1 MNQRWI
7 QAVICLTLLVAVAAG
22 CAAETYSTTVDEP
35 AEPAQTPDGNVLDF
49 PAPTIALVSALSTPP
64 PESAGPMETTA
75 AQAPPDSSESPESAP
90 AATPVPAPTYGMKAT
105 NNEKGYI
112 KGHDVNLREGPGT
125 QYDAVDTVNYH
136 TTVVITA
143 KNDLW
148 YCIECGNGQTGYM
161 LKEFVGVGAIPT
173 PTPTPKSTKKPTA
186 KPTAKPTST
195 PKPTEPVIEA
205 GGEGDYTKEEVY
217 LVAKLI
223 YAEGKNQSED
233 SFLAMASVVYNR
245 CDSSRFGGSV
255 EQEVYRNNQFSV
267 VKYDSFPDLIPS
279 NAAYSAAKE
288 VFLNGNRT
296 IPAGVMYFRSASSG
310 EYWSSSRTFY
320 KTIGGNNYYY

>member
-7 QAVICLTLLVAVAAG
+7 TAVIGLTLLMAVAAG
-22 CAAETYSTTVDEP
+22 CAAQTYSPTVDKP
-35 AEPAQTPDGNVLDF
+35 ADPSQTPSGDVLDF
-49 PAPTIALVSALSTPP
+49 PALSVTPLSALSNPAPQEPTPIGEVSP
-64 PESAGPMETTA
+64 DTA
-75 AQAPPDSSESPESAP
+75 ASDDNLPTASPDPTP
-90 AATPVPAPTYGMKAT
+90 AYGMKT
-105 NNEKGYI
+105 INDEKGYI
-112 KGHDVNLREGPGT
+112 KGHDVNLRSGPGT
-125 QYDAVDTVNYH
+125 QYDVVGSVNYH

-148 YCIECGNGQTGYM
+148 YCITCNDGKTGYM

-173 PTPTPKSTKKPTA
+173 PTL
-186 KPTAKPTST
+186 T
-195 PKPTEPVIEA
+195 PKPTKKATVKPTEKSTSKPTPEPVIEA
-205 GGEGDYTKEEVY
+205 GGDGDYSKEEVY

-223 YAEGKNQSED
+223 YAEGKNQSDE

-245 CDSSRFGGSV
+245 CNSSRFGGTP
-255 EQEVYRNNQFSV
+255 EQEVYRSNQFSV
-267 VKYDSFPDLIPS
+267 VKYDSFPDLVPS
-279 NAAYSAAKE
+279 SAAYSAAKE

-320 KTIGGNNYYY
+320 KKIGGNNYYY